1 MATTPKRGRGRPP
14 GKYVEVKSM
23 LTPAQL
29 EQLDQWARRHKTT
42 RVAAMRQ
49 AVDELVGTVPVRGTT
64 AYVPAGP
71 QDLLDL
77 VQDLEARI
85 AKIEARAERK

>member
-1 MATTPKRGRGRPP
+1 MATTLKRGRGRPP
-14 GKYVEVKSM
+14 GKYVEVMAM

-42 RVAAMRQ
+42 HVAVMRQ
-49 AVDELVGTVPVRGTT
+49 VVDELVGTVPVRGTT
-64 AYVPAGP
+64 AEVPTGP
-71 QDLLDL
+71 QDLLAL

-85 AKIEARAERK
+85 AKIEARAKRK

>member
-1 MATTPKRGRGRPP
+1 MATTPKRGRGRPA
-14 GKYVEVKSM
+14 GKYVEVKAM
-23 LTPAQL
+23 LSPAQL

-64 AYVPAGP
+64 ADVPARP
-71 QDLLDL
+71 QDLLAL

-85 AKIEARAERK
+85 AKIEARAKRK